1 MSEEKSDKPTAES
14 ESTTNVASIGA
25 TGAPPAPAPGQPS
38 AQVPTAPPETLTDLM
53 AGGAK
58 AKAAPAAPGRPLEA
72 DALRA
77 AEEAIAEGERALAQA
92 RGQLHDRATT
102 KPRNKNREVAVR
114 ILLAIN
120 VLAMIVV
127 ASLPTPP
134 ATDEQP
140 ETTSTQPPP
149 DPAPGPRLA
158 EPWNQALAA
167 AEGGR
172 FAEAITILEGYL
184 SPRMPPSQQL
194 NVLMALSH
202 YAFRVGDFTKA
213 QQYEQ
218 RANAIEQS
226 HTLPADLVAMAK
238 AAMASGDQETLRR
251 VHARFLL
258 QQRQIPAW
266 LYKHVAEA
274 YLQLGDSYRLQADS
288 AAEQA
293 RRQELEA
300 NAARLRAEALQGKEV
315 K

>member
-1 MSEEKSDKPTAES
+1 MSEDKSDKTPAQS
-14 ESTTNVASIGA
+14 ESANVAPIGA
-25 TGAPPAPAPGQPS
+25 TGAPPAPAPGEPRDQAP
-38 AQVPTAPPETLTDLM
+38 AAPPETLTDLM

-58 AKAAPAAPGRPLEA
+58 VKAAPAAPGSTLEA

-92 RGQLHDRATT
+92 RGQLHDRAATT
-102 KPRNKNREVAVR
+102 PRNRSREVAVR

-127 ASLPTPP
+127 AWLPTPT
-134 ATDEQP
+134 ATDDGVAATHTE
-140 ETTSTQPPP
+140 PPP
-149 DPAPGPRLA
+149 AAAPGPRLA
-158 EPWNQALAA
+158 EPWNRALAA

-258 QQRQIPAW
+258 QQRQIPSW

-293 RRQELEA
+293 RRAELET
-300 NAARLRAEALQGKEV
+300 NAARLRAEALQGKGG